1 MRCAYIALL
10 RLYPY
15 DYRSRFAGEM
25 LAAFD
30 EVAGERRVAELVGL
44 IVGASVEWLHK
55 LKSDRTRRARTL
67 PDLRMMRPVGVT
79 REEYF
84 AGPR

>member
-1 MRCAYIALL
+1 MNA
-10 RLYPY
+10 
-15 DYRSRFAGEM
+15 SRFAGEM
-25 LAAFD
+25 L
-30 EVAGERRVAELVGL
+30 
-44 IVGASVEWLHK
+44 
-55 LKSDRTRRARTL
+55 ARTL